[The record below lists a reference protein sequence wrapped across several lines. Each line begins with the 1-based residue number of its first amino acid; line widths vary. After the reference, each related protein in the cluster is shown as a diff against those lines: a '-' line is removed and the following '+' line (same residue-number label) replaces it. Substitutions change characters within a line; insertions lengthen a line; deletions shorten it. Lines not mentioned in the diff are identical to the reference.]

1 MRLASIKTS
10 VLALAVFSVPFLVS
24 AALVDTDGNAVT
36 NETALGDIDM
46 AASTYGDLKN
56 GVSPGYGT
64 VSNAAVNAAITNA
77 LQDAA
82 ISTLSDSIST
92 LNDTKA
98 SKADATLTD
107 AAAWACNPASDS
119 NGHAYH
125 VEWQDRGWATAWFLF
140 AGDGQTPVSTS
151 FSTDASATRIEFS
164 VSSGSV
170 VATRAASQGYQLGTQ
185 EDKPLASEAEAEA
198 LRTAVAS
205 KQDNLP
211 YPTNAIPYTAISG
224 KPSLAT
230 VATSGSYNDLSD
242 KPDIPVVPTNVSAF
256 NNDAGYVTKSVTNGL
271 LSTSTAANTYQ
282 PKGDYALASALA
294 AASTAST
301 NYTDT
306 VAEELSR
313 RLDDP
318 KNYVISPLAN
328 YYYSGSSSIPA
339 GNYFR
344 AITGEGYS
352 RYAAIIPV
360 PHGKVVM
367 SGDSDDPIISYF
379 GNELEV
385 DTDNLTI
392 ISVSS
397 NDTEGKYNV
406 SDVKFISD
414 SSLGMMATF
423 HCNILNPAS
432 ELTEIGFSTSP
443 GSMTFT
449 IGDEQHTCTVA
460 THSSTGF
467 TYTDSI
473 YNLSDGTWTSESY
486 TISVAFNPSSITD
499 WGWGIFGGVELAVKG
514 DPGTVR
520 VLGLRTGL
528 SGEYGSGWGY
538 KTYNFSSD
546 RRNWEI
552 NVPNMQASC
561 NKSSATTTK
570 YFVTMGGGTNDFQCY
585 VSPLSQS
592 EHCIAIATLEETADA
607 YGEDACAQGTWR
619 VSMFP
624 TITNRTDACALS
636 VIATNRVQVGIIGV
650 NETQDGVVPVS
661 FTSTYNG
668 QKYVSG
674 YGYRD
679 YAVTHTI
686 SNFRITA
693 ITGSGASRVIS
704 YSYDVGAVATYNGN
718 TYYAN
723 YTGSQSV
730 TLTSSLSIDGTVT
743 KPSTLIVTD
752 RNQHLFYDEGLM
764 CTWELCVTNGV
775 FYTRKVSNGD
785 YRKEDE

>member
-1 MRLASIKTS
+1 MKRALAI
-10 VLALAVFSVPFLVS
+10 LAL
-24 AALVDTDGNAVT
+24 
-36 NETALGDIDM
+36 
-46 AASTYGDLKN
+46 
-56 GVSPGYGT
+56 
-64 VSNAAVNAAITNA
+64 
-77 LQDAA
+77 
-82 ISTLSDSIST
+82 
-92 LNDTKA
+92 
-98 SKADATLTD
+98 
-107 AAAWACNPASDS
+107 
-119 NGHAYH
+119 
-125 VEWQDRGWATAWFLF
+125 
-140 AGDGQTPVSTS
+140 
-151 FSTDASATRIEFS
+151 
-164 VSSGSV
+164 
-170 VATRAASQGYQLGTQ
+170 
-185 EDKPLASEAEAEA
+185 
-198 LRTAVAS
+198 
-205 KQDNLP
+205 
-211 YPTNAIPYTAISG
+211 
-224 KPSLAT
+224 LAT
-230 VATSGSYNDLSD
+230 
-242 KPDIPVVPTNVSAF
+242 
-256 NNDAGYVTKSVTNGL
+256 
-271 LSTSTAANTYQ
+271 
-282 PKGDYALASALA
+282 ASALA
-294 AASTAST
+294 ADRDLGALAL
-301 NYTDT
+301 
-306 VAEELSR
+306 A
-313 RLDDP
+313 DDIADISARIDAAGGP
-318 KNYVISPLAN
+318 QRYVVSPLPN
-328 YYYSGSSSIPA
+328 YYYTGSVSIPV
-339 GNYFR
+339 GNYYK
-344 AITGEGYS
+344 AVAGEGYS
-352 RYAAIIPV
+352 RYAARIPV
-360 PHGKVVM
+360 PRGAVTLV
-367 SGDSDDPIISYF
+367 GENDDPIISYF
-379 GNELEV
+379 GSEIAI
-385 DTDNLTI
+385 DASKLTI
-392 ISVSS
+392 TSLSS
-397 NDTEGKYNV
+397 RESEGQYNIADLVYLPDTA
-406 SDVKFISD
+406 
-414 SSLGMMATF
+414 LGLTASF

-432 ELTEIGFSTSP
+432 ELSSIGFTTSP

-449 IGDEQHTCTVA
+449 IGDEQHTCTV
-460 THSSTGF
+460 TSQSSSGF
-467 TYTDSI
+467 SYTDEI
-473 YNLSDGTWTSESY
+473 YNLSDGNWTSVNRN
-486 TISVAFNPSSITD
+486 ISVAFEPSSDT
-499 WGWGIFGGVELAVKG
+499 GWGYGVFGGAELAVKG

-528 SGEYGSGWGY
+528 PGEYGSGWGY

-552 NVPNMQASC
+552 NVPNLQASC

-570 YFVTMGGGTNDFQCY
+570 YFVTTGAVTNDFQCY

-592 EHCIAIATLEETADA
+592 EHCITIATLEETADA

-674 YGYRD
+674 YGYRG

-704 YSYDVGAVATYNGN
+704 YSYDVGAVATYNGY